1 MSDNVERRSRA
12 GPSGLALLMESD
24 VELSAVIR
32 AGLLLDGHRVES
44 MANCAEVLAWRAR
57 GGPAPG
63 AFLLALGAGEADPDW
78 DALHAALDEDAT
90 LAKIAVIVLLTIRNG
105 LTFPARARILQ
116 KPFAM
121 EKLLALVAKGMTAG
135 SRLPV

>member
-1 MSDNVERRSRA
+1 MSDDVERRSRA

-57 GGPAPG
+57 GGPVPG

-78 DALHAALDEDAT
+78 DALHAALDEDEA
-90 LAKIAVIVLLTIRNG
+90 LAGIAVIVLLTIRNG
-105 LTFPARARILQ
+105 LTFPARARVVQ
-116 KPFAM
+116 KPFELERLM
-121 EKLLALVAKGMTAG
+121 EMVASDMRAAAG
-135 SRLPV
+135 RPS